1 MTWYPYE
8 VDRCPECGGSAVYAL
23 DKAGEEIYLDP
34 ETVGGDMAALDDPN
48 RIAWCR
54 PAKPGTQLELGEYLV
69 SLHVCPLA
77 VVLPFGSRPRMD
89 RPEKR
94 RRYA

>member
-1 MTWYPYE
+1 MSEPY
-8 VDRCPECGGSAVYAL
+8 VSVHTCPECGRHALYAL
-23 DKAGEEIYLDP
+23 DRDGWGIYLDP
-34 ETVGGDMAALDDPN
+34 EAQGGDLAALDDPN
-48 RIAWCR
+48 HVPWCR

-77 VVLPFGSRPRMD
+77 VVLPFGARPRMD
-89 RPEKR
+89 RTERR

>member
-1 MTWYPYE
+1 MTGRPPIT
-8 VDRCPECGGSAVYAL
+8 DPCPECGRPAVYAL

-34 ETVGGDMAALDDPN
+34 EANDGDFAALDDPN
-48 RIAWCR
+48 HIAWCR

-77 VVLPFGSRPRMD
+77 PVIPLTARTRA
-89 RPEKR
+89 RPETR